1 MKIFSLLYIFNAFKD
16 YGSFVTRH
24 KVVAKVLFTNV

>member
-1 MKIFSLLYIFNAFKD
+1 MKIIPLLYIFNAFKD